1 MICCKFSLDKKYLI
15 VYCENRSKKDENLE
29 IIYIY
34 DLHHKNQIKK
44 ENLDLND
51 KPELK
56 EDPEKLFKISPN
68 GQFLALRSDDQK
80 GIKFISLL
88 DGTLISE
95 IKECHKRPITCLLF
109 IDDNTILTSS
119 RDKKVCCWNV

>member
-1 MICCKFSLDKKYLI
+1 MPKFTEHFTTAFPTESLGDNKHCSVLL
-15 VYCENRSKKDENLE
+15 SSSSAFD
-29 IIYIY
+29 
-34 DLHHKNQIKK
+34 DIKK

-56 EDPEKLFKISPN
+56 EDPEKLFIISPN
-68 GQFLALRSDDQK
+68 GQFLALRTDDQK

-109 IDDNTILTSS
+109 INNLQSKGI
-119 RDKKVCCWNV
+119 